1 MRVIPAHTVS
11 FTAEKP
17 HLTDEQKK
25 KVEGT
30 KDVAVGGTAIYGG
43 HKITQKQVFQSFKNL
58 NKASNTA
65 VQGVNTTTKIVRQS
79 TSLWSKVVNNAK
91 WAKGAIIDGVQKFVK
106 SPLIKPLVENKAFRG
121 LAGVFGYGFG
131 LVSLVTGLT
140 DISNTAAYAV
150 HKMTK
155 NSDG

>member
-1 MRVIPAHTVS
+1 MRVIPVHTVS
-11 FTAEKP
+11 FTAEKR

-30 KDVAVGGTAIYGG
+30 KEVAVGGTAIYGG
-43 HKITQKQVFQSFKNL
+43 HKITQKQVFQSFKTL
-58 NKASNTA
+58 NKTSNMA
-65 VQGVNTTTKIVRQS
+65 VQGMNTTTKVIKQS
-79 TSLWSKVVNNAK
+79 TSLWSRVANNVK
-91 WAKGAIIDGVQKFVK
+91 WAKGATIDGAQRFAK
-106 SPLIKPLVENKAFRG
+106 SPLIKSLVENRAFRG

-131 LVSLVTGLT
+131 FVSLITGLT

-155 NSDG
+155 NAD